1 MKKLSDYDPHMAD
14 KAVGLFQNSNLSEYC
29 DQNVVV
35 FDQDPD
41 HLDHEQIINTI
52 QQYMD
57 QVELDLIVFSQAGEG
72 LETNYAKLI
81 NSVVEHFAQRG
92 FPTSKFA
99 YVTCI
104 DWCSGNQSRYAQYK
118 KQHNF
123 TYLPDILCANTST
136 SMLLALN
143 QSILNSDTLSMD
155 CPDKTHNFLCL
166 NHTIRIP
173 RYLFLAEVYN
183 NNLQDQF
190 LASLHTTYID
200 HTEHSDV
207 VRWSKEINKQ
217 YFTETGFDKIPLDL
231 IRRHI
236 PLKLGYEPSKL
247 FSLTAGD
254 QDLFNS
260 TRVNI
265 VTESLFCDSHQHL
278 LEESHRGIPP
288 FQITSE
294 KILKPIMMGSPFIA
308 VSTPGLLKSL
318 RELGYE
324 TFDGIIDESYDTIEH
339 DYDRMQAVLAE
350 VKRLSRFTDRDWQH
364 FNDQIRSKVQFNKQH
379 MRNRANQNQFRW
391 LSEV

>member
-14 KAVGLFQNSNLSEYC
+14 KAGSLFRNSNLSEYC

-35 FDQDPD
+35 FDQNPD

-57 QVELDLIVFSQAGEG
+57 QVELDLIVFSQTGEG

-92 FPTSKFA
+92 VPTSKFA
-99 YVTCI
+99 YATCI
-104 DWCSGNQSRYAQYK
+104 DWCSDNQSRYTQYK
-118 KQHNF
+118 KRHNF
-123 TYLPDILCANTST
+123 TYLPDILCSSTST
-136 SMLLALN
+136 SMLLELN

-155 CPDKTHNFLCL
+155 HAIKTHNFLCL
-166 NHTIRIP
+166 NHAIRIP

-190 LASLHTTYID
+190 LASLHTTYLD
-200 HTEHSDV
+200 HTKHSHAV
-207 VRWSKEINKQ
+207 SWSKSINTQ

-231 IRRHI
+231 IRSRV
-236 PLKLGYEPSKL
+236 PLELGYDPSKL
-247 FSLTAGD
+247 FSLTVED

-265 VTESLFCDSHQHL
+265 VTESLFCYSHHDL
-278 LEESHRGIPP
+278 LEETHRGMPP

-294 KILKPIMMGSPFIA
+294 KILKPIMMGLPFIA
-308 VSTPGLLKSL
+308 VSTPGLLKSI

-350 VKRLSRFTDRDWQH
+350 VKRLSKFTDRDWQH
-364 FNDQIRSKVQFNKQH
+364 FNDQIRSKVQFNKQQF
-379 MRNRANQNQFRW
+379 RNKSNLNQFRW